1 MLWTYTFVK
10 SKLQLKDLSSKGEVE
25 KLAKEVNWLWVDCLE
40 PNDEELQIVAE
51 LLQETKVIDM
61 IKTQQILSQYER
73 INDHVLIPALLVDFK
88 GKLETYPLYIFVNEK
103 MFITVRNKNA
113 SRPINNTLR
122 TLQDCVMKVKC
133 DTSSSFVVSRLFHEI
148 TGENLNTI
156 MTLRSS
162 IAEIEEKVLEK
173 PADKK
178 IDKAVFKL
186 KREITS
192 LERVL
197 WVQRETMLAIQE
209 GVVPTIQVTDIDRQ
223 TLKHTIS
230 NVSREHSLL
239 SAHNDALNSILSVR
253 GLGMIHR
260 VETILIYLTI
270 LTLLTDVV
278 MVLFELGVFHF

>member
-1 MLWTYTFVK
+1 
-10 SKLQLKDLSSKGEVE
+10 VE

-40 PNDEELQIVAE
+40 PNDEELQIIAE
-51 LLQETKVIDM
+51 LLHESKVIDM
-61 IKTQQILSQYER
+61 IKTQQILTQYER

-88 GKLETYPLYIFVNEK
+88 EKLETYPLYIFANEK

-113 SRPINNTLR
+113 SRLINNTLR

-148 TGENLNTI
+148 ASENLNTI

-173 PADKK
+173 PADEK

-209 GVVPTIQVTDIDRQ
+209 GVVPTIQVTDIDKQ

-260 VETILIYLTI
+260 VETILIYLTT

-278 MVLFELGVFHF
+278 MVLFELGIFHF

>member
-1 MLWTYTFVK
+1 MLRTYTFVK

-40 PNDEELQIVAE
+40 PNDEELQIIAE

-88 GKLETYPLYIFVNEK
+88 EKLETYPLYIFVNEK
-103 MFITVRNKNA
+103 TFITVRNKNA

-173 PADKK
+173 PADEK

-186 KREITS
+186 KREIAN

-209 GVVPTIQVTDIDRQ
+209 GVVPTIQATEIDRQ
-223 TLKHTIS
+223 TLNNTIS
-230 NVSREHSLL
+230 NVSRELSLL

-260 VETILIYLTI
+260 VETMLVYLTI
-270 LTLLTDVV
+270 LMLVVNVFLVLL
-278 MVLFELGVFHF
+278 ELGMFHF

>member
-40 PNDEELQIVAE
+40 PNDEELQIIAE

-88 GKLETYPLYIFVNEK
+88 GKLETYPLYIFANEK

-148 TGENLNTI
+148 TSENLNTI

-186 KREITS
+186 KREIAN

-209 GVVPTIQVTDIDRQ
+209 GVVPTIQATEIDKQ
-223 TLKHTIS
+223 TLNHTIR
-230 NVSREHSLL
+230 NTSRELSLL

-260 VETILIYLTI
+260 IETMLVYLTI
-270 LTLLTDVV
+270 LMLVVNVFLVLL
-278 MVLFELGVFHF
+278 ELGMFHF

>member
-1 MLWTYTFVK
+1 
-10 SKLQLKDLSSKGEVE
+10 VE

-40 PNDEELQIVAE
+40 PSDEELQIIAE

-61 IKTQQILSQYER
+61 IKTQQILTQYER
-73 INDHVLIPALLVDFK
+73 INDHVLIPALIVDFK
-88 GKLETYPLYIFVNEK
+88 EKLETYPLYIFANGK
-103 MFITVRNKNA
+103 IFITVRNKNA

-148 TGENLNTI
+148 TSENLNTI

-173 PADKK
+173 PADEK

-186 KREITS
+186 KREITN
-192 LERVL
+192 LEGVL

-223 TLKHTIS
+223 TLNHTIS

-239 SAHNDALNSILSVR
+239 SAQNDALNSILSVR

-278 MVLFELGVFHF
+278 MVLFELGIFHF